1 MEPAK
6 VDGENLLAKI
16 NKLATDLGIEN
27 PQNVTVVRLTDTDD
41 PDKKIL
47 ELIQGS
53 WENKAPWFVVDG
65 EGKVYLLSSI
75 ESLLQLIK
83 SLNETK
89 YENFNLKL
97 EKAILENLPID
108 FNDVWV
114 VAMSEIQKRLA
125 ESQNKNVLDID
136 IKRLIKE
143 IKKNHPNLFMNLKQ
157 FPLQPP
163 TEQQ

>member
-1 MEPAK
+1 VEPAK